1 MKSSQFEDRVMSV
14 ENKWSLYLL
23 VLSATNETLTFVWCY
38 DAEVT
43 LHVERSD
50 HEYFYK
56 KIYYDF
62 IAQNCGGCWKYWA
75 GPVHLIILAIGD
87 KIKINDVECSEEI
100 LFNKLLMSQDTNH
113 IDSHCFLD

>member
-1 MKSSQFEDRVMSV
+1 MKSSQFEDRVLSV

-56 KIYYDF
+56 KYIMILLPK
-62 IAQNCGGCWKYWA
+62 IAE
-75 GPVHLIILAIGD
+75 
-87 KIKINDVECSEEI
+87 DVENIELGQFI
-100 LFNKLLMSQDTNH
+100 LSYWQ
-113 IDSHCFLD
+113 